1 MKKAHRETFIK
12 KHRKSLIAAAA
23 VVLLA
28 AAVCISTGIF
38 FSDRDSTEDIF
49 QSIRSENIQPG
60 TDRIVSRMTL
70 EEKVAQ
76 MFLACFYSGTPSPD
90 EIRECTPGGVLL
102 FGASFSDSTPA
113 EVRKS
118 ISALNSASST
128 PPFIAVDEEGGTVV
142 RVSSSKKFR
151 STPFLSPREL
161 YAKGGL
167 DLIISDAHE
176 KNTLLSGLGI
186 NLDLAPV
193 CDISTNKK
201 DFMYDRSLGQD
212 ARITSDFTEAVVKA
226 CAEDSMGCTLK
237 HFPGYGDS
245 ADTHKGI
252 AVDRR
257 SMDQLKSSDLLPFQA
272 GIDAGA
278 PSVLVS
284 HNIVR
289 AIDADAPASLSPAV
303 HRMLRE
309 DIGFRGVIITDD
321 LSMDA
326 IDGFFP
332 EADSAV
338 TAVLA
343 GNDMLCTGSF
353 HKQYDAVLRAVRDG
367 NIPKERIDQS
377 VRRIISWKI
386 SAGLIDLDR

>member
-1 MKKAHRETFIK
+1 MKKVSRETFLK
-12 KHRKSLIAAAA
+12 KHKKIFLAA
-23 VVLLA
+23 VAVILLS
-28 AAVCISTGIF
+28 AAVCLSTGIF
-38 FSDRDSTEDIF
+38 FSDSEDAEDILK
-49 QSIRSENIQPG
+49 SIRSENIQPG
-60 TDRIVSRMTL
+60 TDRIVSGMTL

-90 EIRECTPGGVLL
+90 EIRECTPGGILL

-118 ISALNSASST
+118 ISAVNSASST

-142 RVSSSKKFR
+142 RVSNSKKFR
-151 STPFLSPREL
+151 STPFQSPREL

-167 DLIISDAHE
+167 DLIVSDAHE
-176 KNTLLSGLGI
+176 KNSLLSDLGI
-186 NLDLAPV
+186 NLNLAPV
-193 CDISTNKK
+193 CDISTDKK

-212 ARITSDFTEAVVKA
+212 ARTTSDFAETVVKA
-226 CAEDSMGCTLK
+226 CAEDGMGCTLK

-257 SMDQLKSSDLLPFQA
+257 SMEQLKSSDLLPFQA

-289 AIDADAPASLSPAV
+289 AIDADAPASLSPAI

-309 DIGFRGVIITDD
+309 DMGFCGVIITDD

-326 IDGFFP
+326 IDEFFP
-332 EADSAV
+332 ETGSAV
-338 TAVLA
+338 SAVLA

-353 HKQYDAVLRAVRDG
+353 RRQYDAVLKAVRDG
-367 NIPKERIDQS
+367 DITEERIDQS
-377 VRRIISWKI
+377 ARRIISWKI
-386 SAGLIDLDR
+386 SAGLIDPAD

>member
-60 TDRIVSRMTL
+60 ADRIVSGMTL

-113 EVRKS
+113 EVRKN
-118 ISALNSASST
+118 ISAVNSASST

-176 KNTLLSGLGI
+176 KNSLLSGLGI

-226 CAEDSMGCTLK
+226 CAEDGMGCTLK

-257 SMDQLKSSDLLPFQA
+257 SMDQLKGSDLLPFQA

-284 HNIVR
+284 HNICLLYTS
-289 AIDADAPASLSPAV
+289 DA
-303 HRMLRE
+303 
-309 DIGFRGVIITDD
+309 
-321 LSMDA
+321 
-326 IDGFFP
+326 
-332 EADSAV
+332 ADE
-338 TAVLA
+338 L
-343 GNDMLCTGSF
+343 
-353 HKQYDAVLRAVRDG
+353 
-367 NIPKERIDQS
+367 
-377 VRRIISWKI
+377 
-386 SAGLIDLDR
+386 

>member
-1 MKKAHRETFIK
+1 MKKAQRKTFIK

-113 EVRKS
+113 EVRKN
-118 ISALNSASST
+118 ISAVNSASST

-176 KNTLLSGLGI
+176 KNSLLSGLGI
-186 NLDLAPV
+186 NLDLV

-257 SMDQLKSSDLLPFQA
+257 SMDQLRSSDLLPFQA

-309 DIGFRGVIITDD
+309 DMGFRGVIITDD

-353 HKQYDAVLRAVRDG
+353 RKQYRAVLRAVRDG
-367 NIPKERIDQS
+367 DITEDRIDQS

-386 SAGLIDLDR
+386 SAGLIDPAD